1 MKPSSSSGWLFR
13 GIRAEWLMVL
23 PLLAGCA
30 LTSKGEALTPRYFT
44 PLVESD
50 ASAEPTPARPGAELR
65 LGMVAPAAH
74 IEQRI
79 AYRVSDAELAYYDD
93 RRWSAPPEELVRRA
107 LERELF
113 LSLSQPAVIQNMAEV
128 DGHFGL
134 SSMVAP
140 PGTWLILSARQ
151 NYAPARPAIERVL
164 LRGGP
169 NGFMRQLYD
178 ALVWTPDGKSW
189 AQGVFNVAR
198 SRYERSVENYI
209 ANVLSQ
215 TNAQPA
221 PPKMTNVSIPE
232 LSSDLH

>member
-113 LSLSQPAVIQNMAEV
+113 ERR
-128 DGHFGL
+128 GL
-134 SSMVAP
+134 SRVVSGAAPTLDIDVVGFEELREQPPRAQVSLRVSLHDDRRVQLERTFSVDVPVGDGADAGPALARAMAGALSTAIEQVADATVAELRAE
-140 PGTWLILSARQ
+140 GDTAAARQ
-151 NYAPARPAIERVL
+151 
-164 LRGGP
+164 
-169 NGFMRQLYD
+169 
-178 ALVWTPDGKSW
+178 
-189 AQGVFNVAR
+189 
-198 SRYERSVENYI
+198 
-209 ANVLSQ
+209 
-215 TNAQPA
+215 
-221 PPKMTNVSIPE
+221 
-232 LSSDLH
+232 